1 MKNPPETDQSAAW
14 PRGEISQLLLLP
26 ELKLSLN
33 RSVPTYRLTGTL
45 SGVLVAPVELR
56 ITLPLYCPTAS
67 VLLLAVTAIV
77 VGAAPLVG
85 FALSHVESVL
95 PVQFITPDP
104 ALLTVVFCEA
114 GLRVV
119 APKKFN
125 ELGDAARI
133 VGWAA
138 TVNCTEMLTGEFW
151 APLET
156 AVMVSLQVRTARP

>member
-1 MKNPPETDQSAAW
+1 VKKPLTTDQSAAW
-14 PRGEISQLLLLP
+14 PSGEISQLLLLP

-33 RSVPTYRLTGTL
+33 KSVPTYKLTGTL

-67 VLLLAVTAIV
+67 ELLLAVTEIV

-85 FALSHVESVL
+85 LALSQVESVL
-95 PVQFITPDP
+95 AVQFITPDP

-114 GLRVV
+114 GLSVV

-138 TVNCTEMLTGEFW
+138 TVNCTGMVTGEFC
-151 APLET
+151 APFET
-156 AVMVSLQVRTARP
+156 AVIVSL